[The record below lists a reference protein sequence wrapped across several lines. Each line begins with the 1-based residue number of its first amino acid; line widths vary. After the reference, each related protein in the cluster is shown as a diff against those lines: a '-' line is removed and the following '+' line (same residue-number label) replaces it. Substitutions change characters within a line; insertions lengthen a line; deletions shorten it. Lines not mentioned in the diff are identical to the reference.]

1 MKAQNFSRLKGI
13 DAVNGQI
20 VLRYK
25 DDSGKEAS
33 KLLGFGEAVQR
44 MEAMIVM
51 AACMDTNDESKT
63 ILDVVSDLR
72 GKLHE
77 AKRQLVE
84 MLSKPEHDK
93 TAKDKLLEEEIPRE
107 LGFSDIE
114 AAWHKASDKAEER
127 KHKREPV
134 HTPKAKSSK

>member
-1 MKAQNFSRLKGI
+1 MRAQNFSRLKGI
-13 DAVNGQI
+13 EAVDGQI

-51 AACMDTNDESKT
+51 AACMDTSEESKT

-77 AKRQLVE
+77 AKEQLVG
-84 MLSKPEHDK
+84 MLSKPEHEK
-93 TAKDKLLEEEIPRE
+93 TARDKLVAEDIPHK
-107 LGFSDIE
+107 LAVADIE
-114 AAWHKASDKAEER
+114 AAWNKASDKAEER